1 MNTCISNKYA
11 LPFSCKKENGV
22 IRVTKRSNKL
32 PSLEESLTEVSQL
45 IDKMEHGEL
54 TLEQSL
60 THFERGI
67 ALVKHCQK
75 ILTEAEQKVKI
86 LIQNNHQEELS
97 VYEENQNE
105 SPERNEHDD

>member
-1 MNTCISNKYA
+1 M
-11 LPFSCKKENGV
+11 
-22 IRVTKRSNKL
+22 TKRSNKL